1 MTNNIT
7 WWKGAVIYQIYPR
20 SFKDSNNDGIG
31 DLAGITSKLD
41 YIASLNVDA
50 IWLSPFFTSPMKDFG
65 YDVSDY
71 CGVDPLFGTLQDF
84 KDLVVKAHQLGL
96 KVIIDQVYSHTS
108 DQHAWFKESR
118 ADKTNPKAN
127 WYVWADPKPD
137 GTPPNNWLSLFG
149 GSAWQWDTPRQ
160 QYFLH
165 NFLTSQPDLNF
176 HSMEVQ
182 DAILN
187 AAKFWLELGVDGFR
201 LDVVNMYFH
210 DETLADNG
218 VADSP
223 EKMFVGVDPNN
234 PFSKQHH
241 VHQMCRDDNLEFLKR
256 LRNLLDFYPGSTTV
270 GEIGAP
276 DGLSYMAQ
284 YTSNGDKLH
293 MAYTFELLSD
303 KCEPLYLKDNMMRIA
318 DSLKDGWPCFALSN
332 HDVVRSATRWTQ
344 GSNYKS
350 AKAKAMLVFLLTQR
364 GTPCIY
370 QGEELGLPEADVPF
384 DKIVDPFGIEFW
396 PVFKGRDGCRTPMAW
411 ENQADLGFGSE
422 LTRQWLPADQSH
434 QSLAVSEQEVDSAS
448 MLHFIKEFLAWRKN
462 NIALLTGSIN
472 WLDSGDP
479 VLLFERVDSSQKLI
493 VAINFSEHS
502 ELCPDVDDGAAIV
515 WSSHE
520 VSSTLKPYQCT
531 IWQV

>member
-20 SFKDSNNDGIG
+20 SYKDSNNDGVG

-71 CGVDPLFGTLQDF
+71 CAVDPLFGTLQDF
-84 KDLVVKAHQLGL
+84 KELISKAHQLNL

-108 DQHAWFKESR
+108 DQHQWFKESR
-118 ADKTNPKAN
+118 QDKTNGKAD

-149 GSAWQWDTPRQ
+149 GSAWHWDTPRQ

-176 HSMEVQ
+176 HSMQVQ
-182 DAILN
+182 DAILD
-187 AAKFWLELGVDGFR
+187 AAKFWLDLGVDGFR

-210 DETLADNG
+210 DEALTNNS
-218 VADSP
+218 VADSD
-223 EKMFVGVDPNN
+223 EKVFVGVDPNN
-234 PFSKQHH
+234 PFSKQYH
-241 VHQMCRDDNLEFLKR
+241 VHQMCRDDNLEFLKT
-256 LRNLLDFYPGSTTV
+256 LRALLDQYPGSTTV

-284 YTSNGDKLH
+284 YTSDGDKLH

-303 KCEPLYLKDNMMRIA
+303 KCDAPYLKNTMQRIENK
-318 DSLKDGWPCFALSN
+318 LKDGWPCFALSN
-332 HDVVRSATRWTQ
+332 HDVVRSATRWTE
-344 GSNYKS
+344 NS
-350 AKAKAMLVFLLTQR
+350 AHVEAKIRAMLVFLLTQR
-364 GTPCIY
+364 GTPCLY
-370 QGEELGLPEADVPF
+370 QGEELGLPEAQVPF
-384 DKIVDPFGIEFW
+384 EKIVDPFGIEFW

-411 ENQADLGFGSE
+411 ENQDDLGFGSKHS
-422 LTRQWLPADQSH
+422 LQWLPADQAH
-434 QSLAVSEQEVDSAS
+434 KSLAVSEQQNSVDSV
-448 MLHFIKEFLAWRKN
+448 LHFVQSILLWRKKN
-462 NIALLTGSIN
+462 TSLLTGSIK
-472 WLDSGDP
+472 WLESSDH
-479 VLLFERVDSSQKLI
+479 VLFFERENKDQKLT
-493 VAINFSEHS
+493 VVINFSEQNETS
-502 ELCPDVDDGAAIV
+502 PNIKGASVV
-515 WSSHE
+515 WTSHE
-520 VSSTLKPYQCT
+520 VSSTLLPYQCT
-531 IWQV
+531 IWQGE